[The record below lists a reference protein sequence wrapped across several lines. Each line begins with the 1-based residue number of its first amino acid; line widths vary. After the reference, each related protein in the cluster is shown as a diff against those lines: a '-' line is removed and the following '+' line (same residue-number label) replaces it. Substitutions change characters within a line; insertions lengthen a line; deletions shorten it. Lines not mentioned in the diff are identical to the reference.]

1 MVRLRRLQSM
11 EGSLP
16 PPLLQVGSRAGAPAV
31 GGGFPVPLFRSRNG
45 FTFPPWPRFQPPPR
59 QTQRAAFPHCAFL
72 FASCQGLGDLSCWE
86 RFQPWSVHPVV
97 VEQAQALIQPL
108 PTPPLPPAAPPLP
121 CTHQMPSDLL
131 FHPIFDKTKASTG
144 VTHRKVPN
152 PAPQDRINQRN
163 HPIDGLRLEATEYL
177 LQLPYQCRALLQPR
191 RIPRP
196 PDGTSTLHPPEV
208 KTQEAELL
216 PLGQVNDPAFL
227 LMDGDLEGRQ
237 FLPEA
242 YVYGLEEPVMLWI
255 GIHQDHEIIREPGLL
270 EVGVGTTTGDLF
282 RPLQHLIHH
291 GEIQIT
297 E

>member
-1 MVRLRRLQSM
+1 
-11 EGSLP
+11 
-16 PPLLQVGSRAGAPAV
+16 
-31 GGGFPVPLFRSRNG
+31 
-45 FTFPPWPRFQPPPR
+45 
-59 QTQRAAFPHCAFL
+59 
-72 FASCQGLGDLSCWE
+72 
-86 RFQPWSVHPVV
+86 
-97 VEQAQALIQPL
+97 
-108 PTPPLPPAAPPLP
+108 
-121 CTHQMPSDLL
+121 MPSDLL

-196 PDGTSTLHPPEV
+196 PDATSTLHPPEV

-242 YVYGLEEPVMLWI
+242 YVYGLEEPVMLWL
-255 GIHQDHEIIREPGLL
+255 GIHQDHEIIREPGIL
-270 EVGVGTTTGDLF
+270 EVGGGTTTGDLF
-282 RPLQHLIHH
+282 RPLPHLIHH